1 MDRTIRQYS
10 VPRQYFTQFG
20 ADQVDVSSRL
30 YNMRRIQV
38 IKEGELIS
46 DPTRNPPNPNGQGPS
61 SVISITV
68 LYLSVLLGKAALLI

>member
-1 MDRTIRQYS
+1 
-10 VPRQYFTQFG
+10 
-20 ADQVDVSSRL
+20 
-30 YNMRRIQV
+30 MRRIQA

-61 SVISITV
+61 SAISITV